1 MGETW
6 GVEEV
11 VVGNRLWNRPALCCT
26 WSRGSCERP
35 RRVSSLD
42 ASVSKYRYFPWSFL
56 SLCFKSKGLSCFPS
70 CARPPQRESV
80 LLFLCPDSIT
90 SAGPLFLTSAGLQRY
105 EKLLV
110 YGMWYVWFM
119 EIPRTPHSKA
129 TLHLQP
135 FFPCSEVLLNSSLFP
150 PEPRCSLDPLHSP
163 PRSLLLLF
171 TPNL

>member
-1 MGETW
+1 MGETG

-11 VVGNRLWNRPALCCT
+11 VVGNRLWNRAALCCT

-42 ASVSKYRYFPWSFL
+42 ASVSKYHYFPWSFL
-56 SLCFKSKGLSCFPS
+56 SLCFKRRGSLAFPAAPDRLNVSLLCCF
-70 CARPPQRESV
+70 CVLIQLPPRGRFSW
-80 LLFLCPDSIT
+80 
-90 SAGPLFLTSAGLQRY
+90 LQRC
-105 EKLLV
+105 EKLLF
-110 YGMWYVWFM
+110 YGMRYVWFM
-119 EIPRTPHSKA
+119 EIPGTPHSKA

-150 PEPRCSLDPLHSP
+150 PEPRCSLNPLHSP